1 MTRRVDLGSLPPEH
15 RLRNMPMGS
24 LNPMFKFRG
33 DKIPPKP
40 CGHWK
45 MKTSTYNQL
54 AEFWGRTA
62 EFLVEIDE

>member
-1 MTRRVDLGSLPPEH
+1 
-15 RLRNMPMGS
+15 MGS

-45 MKTSTYNQL
+45 MGTSAYNQL

-62 EFLVEIDE
+62 EFLVEIGE

>member
-1 MTRRVDLGSLPPEH
+1 
-15 RLRNMPMGS
+15 MGS

-33 DKIPPKP
+33 DKIQPKP

-45 MKTSTYNQL
+45 IKVSTYNQL